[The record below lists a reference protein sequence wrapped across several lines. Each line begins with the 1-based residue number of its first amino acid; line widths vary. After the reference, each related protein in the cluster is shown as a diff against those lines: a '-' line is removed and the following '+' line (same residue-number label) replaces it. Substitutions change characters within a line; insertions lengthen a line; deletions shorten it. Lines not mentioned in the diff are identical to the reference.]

1 MGEAIRISDISNLP
15 AEHQIIPFLSPV
27 AYQQSSGTAA
37 LAEMRQQ
44 LGRSGPG
51 ARWSALSL
59 SARQMICYAAHLPP
73 KIHASMELDEMT
85 LEQREAIRRGIKLVR
100 EISGAFGEQLLDRRD
115 WMLIPMR
122 DTAANSVE
130 AKKAEIL
137 RRVQLN
143 QQARTLQARLN
154 TLKAMQQPTP

>member
-15 AEHQIIPFLSPV
+15 AEHQVIPFLSPE
-27 AYQQSSGTAA
+27 AYQQSAGSAA

-44 LGRSGPG
+44 LGRSGPA

-85 LEQREAIRRGIKLVR
+85 IEQREAIRRGIKLVR
-100 EISGAFGEQLLDRRD
+100 EISGAFGESLLDRRD

-122 DTAANSVE
+122 ETAANSLE
-130 AKKAEIL
+130 AQKAEMV
-137 RRVQLN
+137 RHYQLL
-143 QQARTLQARLN
+143 QQARSLKHRLN
-154 TLKAMQQPTP
+154 TIKAIQPTT

>member
-15 AEHQIIPFLSPV
+15 AEHQVIPFLSQE
-27 AYQQSSGTAA
+27 AYQQSAGNAA

-59 SARQMICYAAHLPP
+59 SARQMICYAAHLHP
-73 KIHASMELDEMT
+73 KTTASLELDEMT
-85 LEQREAIRRGIKLVR
+85 IEQREAIRRGIKLVR

-122 DTAANSVE
+122 ETAANSAE

-143 QQARTLQARLN
+143 QQARSLQARLD
-154 TLKAMQQPTP
+154 TIKAMQPTT

>member
-1 MGEAIRISDISNLP
+1 MGEAIRVQVSNLP
-15 AEHQIIPFLSPV
+15 AEHQVIPFLS
-27 AYQQSSGTAA
+27 ATEYQQSAGNAA

-59 SARQMICYAAHLPP
+59 SARQMICYAAHLHP
-73 KIHASMELDEMT
+73 KTHASLELDEMT
-85 LEQREAIRRGIKLVR
+85 IEQREAIRRGIKLVR

-122 DTAANSVE
+122 ETAANSAE

-143 QQARTLQARLN
+143 QQARSLQSRLDAI
-154 TLKAMQQPTP
+154 KAMQQPTS

>member
-15 AEHQIIPFLSPV
+15 AEHQVIPFLSAE
-27 AYQQSSGTAA
+27 AYQQSAGNAA

-44 LGRSGPG
+44 LGRSGPA

-59 SARQMICYAAHLPP
+59 SARQMICYAAHLHP
-73 KIHASMELDEMT
+73 KTTASRELDEMT
-85 LEQREAIRRGIKLVR
+85 IEQREAIRRGIKLVR
-100 EISGAFGEQLLDRRD
+100 EISGAFGESLLDRRD

-122 DTAANSVE
+122 ETAANSVE

-143 QQARTLQARLN
+143 QQARSLQARLN
-154 TLKAMQQPTP
+154 TIKAMQPTT

>member
-1 MGEAIRISDISNLP
+1 MGEAIRISDVSNLP
-15 AEHQIIPFLSPV
+15 AEHQIIPFLSQV
-27 AYQQSSGTAA
+27 AYQQSAGNAA

-51 ARWSALSL
+51 ARWAALSL

-122 DTAANSVE
+122 ETAANSVE

-137 RRVQLN
+137 RRVQLG
-143 QQARTLQARLN
+143 QQARSLQARLD

>member
-1 MGEAIRISDISNLP
+1 
-15 AEHQIIPFLSPV
+15 
-27 AYQQSSGTAA
+27 
-37 LAEMRQQ
+37 
-44 LGRSGPG
+44 
-51 ARWSALSL
+51 
-59 SARQMICYAAHLPP
+59 MICYAAHLPP

-85 LEQREAIRRGIKLVR
+85 VEQREAIRCGIKLVR

-137 RRVQLN
+137 RRDQLN

>member
-15 AEHQIIPFLSPV
+15 AEHQVIPFLSAE
-27 AYQQSSGTAA
+27 AYQQSAGNAA

-44 LGRSGPG
+44 LGRSGPA

-59 SARQMICYAAHLPP
+59 SARQMICYAAHLHP
-73 KIHASMELDEMT
+73 KTTASLELDEMT
-85 LEQREAIRRGIKLVR
+85 IEQREAIRRGIKLVR
-100 EISGAFGEQLLDRRD
+100 EISGAFGESLLDRRD

-122 DTAANSVE
+122 ETAANSVE

-143 QQARTLQARLN
+143 QQARSLQARLN
-154 TLKAMQQPTP
+154 TIKAMQPTT